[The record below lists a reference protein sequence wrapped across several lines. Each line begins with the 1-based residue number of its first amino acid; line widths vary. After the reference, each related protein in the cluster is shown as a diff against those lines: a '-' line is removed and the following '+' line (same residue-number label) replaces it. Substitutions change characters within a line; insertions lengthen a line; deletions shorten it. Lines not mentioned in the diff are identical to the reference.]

1 MSEWKNNV
9 DALTLSAGVD
19 VRIGADGEAEFGKE
33 SSGCQGYLMS
43 VNHMAA
49 FCSELTEGIGDAHTA
64 GLADNQGK
72 TDELR
77 QMARAVAESQV
88 KVAKAELKQQKDLL
102 DARLRA
108 LGEDTVEDAA
118 EPEAEEPAEE
128 EADEEEEEIDLIIN
142 VEVDKRG
149 EEVHTEVRMKVSTLK
164 KAIKKPTVTLLHALK
179 FALQQNEQIYLHG
192 GFGNSMVLEKTGGD
206 MDAVVPVI
214 ARFHK
219 NQGPFQMKLGA
230 VYRTDVATLFEASS
244 IYTCKL
250 TMAEKDDVDL
260 KYMISGLVVEYD
272 PIDADRRSP
281 SPKRK
286 AEGEGNGARDS
297 EFVIADRV
305 VWCSAE
311 RRKSRSYGPD

>member
-1 MSEWKNNV
+1 MVKCMGRAAGHVPCVTEANMQQRRFKLVVSEGSEGSVRGPVTLSRLLEEKAEVMVSSLICKPQKVKGMLQLGVVTVAQVVLVGSEDELTRLTGEYGDGSASSAVPGVAMSEWKNNI
-9 DALTLSAGVD
+9 DSLTLSAGVD

-33 SSGCQGYLMS
+33 SSGCQGYLMA

-108 LGEDTVEDAA
+108 LGEDAVEDAA

-164 KAIKKPTVTLLHALK
+164 KVIKKPTVTLLHALHSP
-179 FALQQNEQIYLHG
+179 F
-192 GFGNSMVLEKTGGD
+192 SKTN
-206 MDAVVPVI
+206 
-214 ARFHK
+214 R
-219 NQGPFQMKLGA
+219 
-230 VYRTDVATLFEASS
+230 S
-244 IYTCKL
+244 IY
-250 TMAEKDDVDL
+250 MADL
-260 KYMISGLVVEYD
+260 GTAWYS
-272 PIDADRRSP
+272 
-281 SPKRK
+281 KR
-286 AEGEGNGARDS
+286 
-297 EFVIADRV
+297 RV
-305 VWCSAE
+305 VIWTRWSQ
-311 RRKSRSYGPD
+311 